1 MKIVFAGTPDF
12 AKQHL
17 EMVLDSKH
25 EIVGVLTQPDRR
37 SGRGKKLQSS
47 AVKDLALRKG
57 LLVMQPEVLKNDETV
72 ETLTDLNP
80 DIILVVAYGLL
91 VPTDILNIPKLGC
104 INVHASLLPRW
115 RGASPMEY
123 AILNGD
129 KEIGVSYMKMSEGL
143 DEGPVYQ
150 MHATDL
156 KENDDL
162 NSAEEKLINLSRE
175 NLNIF
180 LDNLEEGNAKHFV
193 QDHLKASLAPKIV
206 KDLLQIDWTQETAEN
221 IVRKINALGSKYGT
235 YTYLGDKR
243 IKILKAKVN
252 LSKLDKG
259 PGYIESSKENMVVH
273 CSKNSSISIDVIQ
286 MQGKNRVSGQEF
298 ISGYEDLIREH
309 KFFNVAVR

>member
-47 AVKDLALRKG
+47 AVKDLALRIG

-143 DEGPVYQ
+143 DEGPVYE

-162 NSAEEKLINLSRE
+162 KYAEEKLINLSRE

-180 LDNLEEGNAKHFV
+180 LDKLEEG
-193 QDHLKASLAPKIV
+193 D
-206 KDLLQIDWTQETAEN
+206 
-221 IVRKINALGSKYGT
+221 
-235 YTYLGDKR
+235 
-243 IKILKAKVN
+243 
-252 LSKLDKG
+252 
-259 PGYIESSKENMVVH
+259 
-273 CSKNSSISIDVIQ
+273 
-286 MQGKNRVSGQEF
+286 
-298 ISGYEDLIREH
+298 
-309 KFFNVAVR
+309 

>member
-25 EIVGVLTQPDRR
+25 EIIGVLTQPDRR

-143 DEGPVYQ
+143 DEGPVYE

-162 NSAEEKLINLSRE
+162 KSAEEKLINLSRD

-193 QDHLKASLAPKIV
+193 QDHQKASLAPKIV
-206 KDLLQIDWTQETAEN
+206 KDLLQIDWAQETAET
-221 IVRKINALGSKYGT
+221 IVKKINALGSKYGT

-259 PGYIESSKENMVVH
+259 PGYIA
-273 CSKNSSISIDVIQ
+273 
-286 MQGKNRVSGQEF
+286 VSYTHLTLPT
-298 ISGYEDLIREH
+298 ILL
-309 KFFNVAVR
+309 V